1 MDRSSRPEP
10 PPWWGFA
17 QLGLVAS
24 CLIIVGLALLRSDAQ
39 LQRSDWPSFM
49 VAGRLVASQ
58 PERLF
63 DRDAEHRE
71 QRAVLGGGEYDFA
84 GYGGLLPVVA
94 PPWVAL
100 YAAPFAGLGLGA
112 GGRLW
117 ILVQFLALTAGLL
130 LLTGWRKWVRALA
143 AMAGVPL
150 LLLVGNAQLDGVL
163 VLGLGLSWHLLRSGR
178 EGWAGAALGLALVKP
193 HLALGVAAGLLVAQ
207 RWRVLFGWALA
218 AGVLVTAC
226 LLLAPGAL
234 PAWPGAALFTAGHNG
249 SDLSLPGLLYA
260 VGLPPAGALLA
271 GAAAALAATLAVAA
285 RCPTPAAAAAALVL
299 GGLLAAP
306 HLLATDLVVCCFAL
320 VLAGLDAVGPLL
332 LLSVASMLL
341 AVRLPAVQAG
351 LGGCLLLGGLL
362 VGAAWLPGRAWTPGI
377 IGRQFGSR

>member
-1 MDRSSRPEP
+1 
-10 PPWWGFA
+10 
-17 QLGLVAS
+17 
-24 CLIIVGLALLRSDAQ
+24 
-39 LQRSDWPSFM
+39 
-49 VAGRLVASQ
+49 
-58 PERLF
+58 
-63 DRDAEHRE
+63 
-71 QRAVLGGGEYDFA
+71 
-84 GYGGLLPVVA
+84 
-94 PPWVAL
+94 
-100 YAAPFAGLGLGA
+100 
-112 GGRLW
+112 
-117 ILVQFLALTAGLL
+117 
-130 LLTGWRKWVRALA
+130 
-143 AMAGVPL
+143 VPL

-218 AGVLVTAC
+218 AGVLVTVC
-226 LLLAPGAL
+226 LLLAPGSL
-234 PAWPGAALFTAGHNG
+234 PAWPGAALSTAGHNG

-260 VGLPPAGALLA
+260 LGLPPAVALLA
-271 GAAAALAATLAVAA
+271 GAA
-285 RCPTPAAAAAALVL
+285 RCPTPAAALVL

-332 LLSVASMLL
+332 LLSAASLLL
-341 AVRLPAVQAG
+341 AVRPPAVQAAM
-351 LGGCLLLGGLL
+351 GGCLLLSGLL